1 MKPMELI
8 SDLLNYLDGLP
19 LGAKI
24 ALCILG
30 VIVTLYG
37 TRLVLINPWKEIV
50 EHSSAGWDDQLVGPL
65 SIRLNLFILAAGAHL
80 SATWLIENDVDYNTL
95 QPYFGATY
103 IMIATS
109 ISSVSTKILMPV
121 ILEQFQKKDAVTVSG
136 GNPFLVICTRAA
148 LYFIGTYFALIELK
162 IDLFGILASLALI
175 SLILGIAMK
184 ETISNIANSFL
195 LSIDRPFEVGDRVEI
210 EENMGTVVSI
220 GVLSTK
226 LLTRDEKLVIIPNN
240 TIVYTDIVN
249 HARGGGEG
257 VASRK
262 SLVIDI
268 GVSYEEDIDH
278 VKFTLLQLARQSPH
292 CLDKPEP
299 RVMVNELDEFTKN
312 FRLFSWVENYN
323 EEFIARDW
331 LLKSIDENF
340 SSEGITISYP
350 TEVEI
355 DGEGAEIDDSGKA
368 ERQKV
373 AREQM
378 ILEEQRFQED
388 REAAR
393 LRLKELEEKMRKAE
407 LSGAKVSDLEFESQA
422 LESELNTFE
431 REG

>member
-1 MKPMELI
+1 MKLMELI
-8 SDLLNYLDGLP
+8 SDLQDYLDGLP
-19 LGAKI
+19 LGVKI

-30 VIVTLYG
+30 VVVVLFG
-37 TRLVLINPWKEIV
+37 TKLVLIRPWKEIV
-50 EHSSAGWDDQLVGPL
+50 KGSSAGWDDHLVGPL
-65 SIRLNLFILAAGAHL
+65 SIRLNLFIISGGVHL
-80 SATWLIENDVDYNTL
+80 SIMWLIENDVDYNTL

-148 LYFIGTYFALIELK
+148 LYFVGTYFALMELEV
-162 IDLFGILASLALI
+162 DLFGILASLTLI

-184 ETISNIANSFL
+184 QTISNIANSFL
-195 LSIDRPFEVGDRVEI
+195 LAIDRPFEVGDRIEI
-210 EENMGTVVSI
+210 EGNMGTVVSI

-226 LLTRDEKLVIIPNN
+226 LLTRDEKLLIIPNN

-257 VASRK
+257 IASRK

-268 GVSYEEDIDH
+268 GVSYDEDVDH
-278 VKFTLLQLARQSPH
+278 VKYTLLKLARESPH

-299 RVMVNELDEFTKN
+299 RVLVNELDEFTKN
-312 FRLFSWVENYN
+312 FRLFAWVENYN
-323 EEFIARDW
+323 EEFVAKDW
-331 LLKSIDENF
+331 ILKSIDENF
-340 SSEGITISYP
+340 NSEGISISFP
-350 TEVEI
+350 TETEI
-355 DGEGAEIDDSGKA
+355 DGEASPTDLSGKS
-368 ERQKV
+368 ERQQF

-378 ILEEQRFQED
+378 AIEDERFREE

-393 LRLKELEEKMRKAE
+393 LRLKQLEEQMLKAE
-407 LSGAKVSDLEFESQA
+407 LDGSKVSDLEFEAQA
-422 LESELNTFE
+422 LESELNTFD

>member
-1 MKPMELI
+1 MELI
-8 SDLLNYLDGLP
+8 SDLQDYLDGLP
-19 LGAKI
+19 LGVKI

-30 VIVTLYG
+30 VVVVLFG
-37 TRLVLINPWKEIV
+37 TKLVLIRPWKEIV
-50 EHSSAGWDDQLVGPL
+50 KGSSAGWDDQLVGPL
-65 SIRLNLFILAAGAHL
+65 SIRLNLFIISGGVHL
-80 SATWLIENDVDYNTL
+80 SIMWLIENDVDYNTL

-148 LYFIGTYFALIELK
+148 LYFVGTYFALMELEV
-162 IDLFGILASLALI
+162 DLFGILASLTLI

-184 ETISNIANSFL
+184 QTISNIANSFL
-195 LSIDRPFEVGDRVEI
+195 LAIDRPFEVGDRIEI
-210 EENMGTVVSI
+210 EGNMGTVVSI

-226 LLTRDEKLVIIPNN
+226 LLTRDEKLLIIPNN

-257 VASRK
+257 IASRK

-268 GVSYEEDIDH
+268 GVSYDEDVDH
-278 VKFTLLQLARQSPH
+278 VKYTLLKLARESPH

-299 RVMVNELDEFTKN
+299 RVLVNELDEFTKN
-312 FRLFSWVENYN
+312 FRLFAWVENYN
-323 EEFIARDW
+323 EEFVAKDW
-331 LLKSIDENF
+331 ILKSIDENF
-340 SSEGITISYP
+340 NSEGISISFP
-350 TEVEI
+350 TETEI
-355 DGEGAEIDDSGKA
+355 DGEASPTDLSGKS
-368 ERQKV
+368 ERQQF

-378 ILEEQRFQED
+378 AIEDERFREE

-393 LRLKELEEKMRKAE
+393 LRLKQLEEQMLKAE
-407 LSGAKVSDLEFESQA
+407 LDGSKVSDLEFEAQA
-422 LESELNTFE
+422 LESELNTFD

>member
-1 MKPMELI
+1 MELI
-8 SDLLNYLDGLP
+8 SDLLDYLDGLP
-19 LGAKI
+19 LSAKI

-50 EHSSAGWDDQLVGPL
+50 KHSSAGWDDQLVGPL
-65 SIRLNLFILAAGAHL
+65 SIRLNLFIIAAGAHL
-80 SATWLIENDVDYNTL
+80 STTWLIENDVDYNTL

-103 IMIATS
+103 ILIATS

-148 LYFIGTYFALIELK
+148 LYFIGMYFALMELK
-162 IDLFGILASLALI
+162 IDLFGILASLALV

-210 EENMGTVVSI
+210 EGNMGTVVSI

-268 GVSYEEDIDH
+268 GVSYDEDVDH

-299 RVMVNELDEFTKN
+299 RVLVNELDEFTKN
-312 FRLFSWVENYN
+312 FRLFAWVENYN

-340 SSEGITISYP
+340 STEGITISYP

-393 LRLKELEEKMRKAE
+393 LRLKELEEKIRKAE

>member
-1 MKPMELI
+1 MELI
-8 SDLLNYLDGLP
+8 SDLQDYLDGLP
-19 LGAKI
+19 LGVKI

-30 VIVTLYG
+30 VVVVLFG
-37 TRLVLINPWKEIV
+37 AKLVLIRPWKEIV
-50 EHSSAGWDDQLVGPL
+50 KSSSAGWDDQLVGPL
-65 SIRLNLFILAAGAHL
+65 SIRLNLFIISGGVHL
-80 SATWLIENDVDYNTL
+80 SIMWLIENDVDYNTL

-148 LYFIGTYFALIELK
+148 LYFVGTYFALMELEV
-162 IDLFGILASLALI
+162 DLFGILASLTLI

-184 ETISNIANSFL
+184 QTISNIANSFL
-195 LSIDRPFEVGDRVEI
+195 LAIDRPFEVGDRIEI
-210 EENMGTVVSI
+210 EGKMGTVVSI

-226 LLTRDEKLVIIPNN
+226 LLTRDEKLLIIPNN

-257 VASRK
+257 IASRK

-268 GVSYEEDIDH
+268 GVSYDEDIDH
-278 VKFTLLQLARQSPH
+278 VKYTLLKLARESPH
-292 CLDKPEP
+292 CLEKPEP
-299 RVMVNELDEFTKN
+299 RVLVNELDEFTKN
-312 FRLFSWVENYN
+312 FRLFTWVENYN
-323 EEFIARDW
+323 DEFVAKDW
-331 LLKSIDENF
+331 ILKSIDENF
-340 SSEGITISYP
+340 NSEGISISFP
-350 TEVEI
+350 TETEI
-355 DGEGAEIDDSGKA
+355 DGEASPTDLSGKS
-368 ERQKV
+368 ERQQF

-378 ILEEQRFQED
+378 AIEDERFREE

-393 LRLKELEEKMRKAE
+393 LRLKQLEEQMLKAE
-407 LSGAKVSDLEFESQA
+407 LDGSKVSDLEFEAQA
-422 LESELNTFE
+422 LESELNTFD

>member
-8 SDLLNYLDGLP
+8 SDLLDYLDGLP
-19 LGAKI
+19 LSAKI

-50 EHSSAGWDDQLVGPL
+50 KHSSAGWDDQLVGPL
-65 SIRLNLFILAAGAHL
+65 SIRLNLFIIAAGAHL
-80 SATWLIENDVDYNTL
+80 STTWLIENDVDYNTL

-103 IMIATS
+103 IRIATS

-148 LYFIGTYFALIELK
+148 LYFIGMYFALMELK
-162 IDLFGILASLALI
+162 IDLFGILASLALV

-210 EENMGTVVSI
+210 EGNMGTVVSI

-268 GVSYEEDIDH
+268 GVSYDEDVDH

-299 RVMVNELDEFTKN
+299 RVLVNELDEFTKN
-312 FRLFSWVENYN
+312 FRLFAWVENYN

-340 SSEGITISYP
+340 STEGITISYP

-393 LRLKELEEKMRKAE
+393 LRLKELEEKIRKAE